1 MPDCKSC
8 GAWFAAVNKR
18 ENLCPTCER
27 ALARL
32 AGYAAPV
39 VRCAEC
45 KHLRTVVDAYTQE
58 TVGYWCAELDI
69 GSVDIDGFCSRG
81 ERKDG
86 ADHET

>member
-1 MPDCKSC
+1 MINGIP
-8 GAWFAAVNKR
+8 AADVVS
-18 ENLCPTCER
+18 
-27 ALARL
+27 
-32 AGYAAPV
+32 V

-45 KHLRTVVDAYTQE
+45 KHLRPVVDAYTQE

-86 ADHET
+86 ADYE